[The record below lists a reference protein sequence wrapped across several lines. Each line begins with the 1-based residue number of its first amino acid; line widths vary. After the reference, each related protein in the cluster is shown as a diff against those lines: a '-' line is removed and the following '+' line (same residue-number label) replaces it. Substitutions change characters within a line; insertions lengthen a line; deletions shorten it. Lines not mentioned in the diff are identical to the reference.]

1 MSNTIRIKRK
11 LTGSTAPTTANLVNA
26 ELAFNEAD
34 EILYYGK
41 AGNASAAG
49 SVITVGG
56 SGAFAALGS
65 SHTFTTGVTSTYASG
80 SFLTIASGS
89 TFTIAGTWKID
100 STTVSLSGD
109 ELNVL
114 DSVTPGTAANSK
126 ALVVDASRNITN
138 VGSINLVTITNP
150 GTAATLTIANNKTL
164 TVSNTLTF
172 TGTDA
177 SSVAF
182 GAGGTV
188 VYTTTALSSLA
199 AAAADVAFGGFKI
212 TGLGTPSAGTD
223 AANKTYVD
231 SVSQGLDVKASARA
245 ATTGNITLTGAQTI
259 DGVVVGIGDRVLVKN
274 QSAGAENGIYVVA
287 TGSWTRATD
296 ADLDYKVTAGMFT
309 FVEEGDTNA
318 DSGWVMTTNGTIT
331 IGTTALTFAQFSG
344 AGAVVAGAGLT
355 KSGNTLD
362 VATAST
368 ARIVVNADNIDLAS
382 GVITSTGTYK
392 SVTVDTYGR
401 VTAGTNPTTLTGYGI
416 TDAQPIDATL
426 TALAGVTTAADQ
438 LIYATGADTFAV
450 TAFTTYGRSLVDDAD
465 ASTARSTLGLG
476 TMATQ
481 AASSVAIT
489 GGTIDNITIDGG
501 SF

>member
-1 MSNTIRIKRK
+1 MANTIRIKRK
-11 LTGSTAPTTANLVNA
+11 LTGSTAPTAANLVNA

-100 STTVSLSGD
+100 ATTVNLSGD

-172 TGTDA
+172 TGTEA
-177 SSVAF
+177 NAVAF

-212 TGLGTPSAGTD
+212 TGLGSPSAGTD
-223 AANKTYVD
+223 AANKAYVD
-231 SVSQGLDVKASARA
+231 GVSQGLDVKASARA
-245 ATTGNITLTGAQTI
+245 ATTGNITRTGAQTI

-274 QSAGAENGIYVVA
+274 QSTGSENGIYVVA

-296 ADLDYKVTAGMFT
+296 ADDNTKMTSGMFT
-309 FVEEGDTNA
+309 FVEEGATNV
-318 DSGWVMTTNGTIT
+318 DSGWVMTTDGTIT
-331 IGTTALTFAQFSG
+331 VGTTALTFAQFSG
-344 AGAVVAGAGLT
+344 AGQVDAGNGIS
-355 KSGNTLD
+355 KSGNTLS
-362 VATAST
+362 VNTASSS
-368 ARIVVNADNIDLAS
+368 RISVGVGGIDLAS
-382 GVITSTGTYK
+382 GTATAGTYT

-401 VTAGTNPTTLTGYGI
+401 VTAGTTPSV
-416 TDAQPIDATL
+416 QPLDATL
-426 TALAGVTTAADQ
+426 TGLAALVPTANQ
-438 LIYATGADTFAV
+438 LIYANGTDTF
-450 TAFTTYGRSLVDDAD
+450 TTMSFPLYGRTIAACADAAA
-465 ASTARSTLGLG
+465 ASTAL
-476 TMATQ
+476 A
-481 AASSVAIT
+481 
-489 GGTIDNITIDGG
+489 DITIDGG
-501 SF
+501 FY

>member
-1 MSNTIRIKRK
+1 MANTIRIKRK

-26 ELAFNEAD
+26 ELAFNEAN

-80 SFLTIASGS
+80 SFLTMAIGS
-89 TFTIAGTWKID
+89 TFNIAGAWQID
-100 STTVSLSGD
+100 GTAVALSAA

-114 DSVTPGTAANSK
+114 DAVTAGTAANSK

-177 SSVAF
+177 ASVVL

-199 AAAADVAFGGFKI
+199 AAAANVAFGGYKI
-212 TGLGTPSAGTD
+212 TGLGTPTNDAD
-223 AANKTYVD
+223 AATKLYVD
-231 SVSQGLDVKASARA
+231 SVSQGLDVKASVRA
-245 ATTGNITLTGAQTI
+245 ATTGNITLSGTQTI
-259 DGVVVGIGDRVLVKN
+259 DTVVLVAGDRVLVKD
-274 QSAGAENGIYVVA
+274 QSSGYENGIYVVA
-287 TGSWTRATD
+287 GGSWTRATD
-296 ADLDYKVTAGMFT
+296 ANDNTKMTSGMFT
-309 FVEEGDTNA
+309 FVESGSANV
-318 DSGWVMTTNGTIT
+318 DSGWVMTTDVAIT
-331 IGTTALTFAQFSG
+331 VGTTVLAFVQFSG
-344 AGAVVAGAGLT
+344 AGSVVAGAGLT
-355 KSGNTLD
+355 KTGNTLD
-362 VATAST
+362 VVGTAGQIVANADSIGLAGGVVAAST
-368 ARIVVNADNIDLAS
+368 Y
-382 GVITSTGTYK
+382 TSV
-392 SVTVDTYGR
+392 SVDTYGR
-401 VTAGTNPTTLTGYGI
+401 VTAGTNPTTLAGYGI
-416 TDAQPIDATL
+416 INAQPLDATL

-438 LIYATGADTFAV
+438 LIYATGIDTFSV
-450 TAFTTYGRSLVDDAD
+450 TSFTTYGRSLVDDAD
-465 ASTARSTLGLG
+465 ASTARTTLGLG

-481 AASSVAIT
+481 AASAVAIT

-501 SF
+501 TF